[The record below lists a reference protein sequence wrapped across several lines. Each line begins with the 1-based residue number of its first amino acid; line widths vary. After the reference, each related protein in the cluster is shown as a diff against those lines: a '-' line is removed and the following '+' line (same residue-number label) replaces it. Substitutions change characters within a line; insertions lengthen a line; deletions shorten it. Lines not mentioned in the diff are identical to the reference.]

1 MNGFSIYSYY
11 VFVLEETEGTKGE
24 VERRRVAEGE
34 RGTQSGSFSLFA
46 KETLQKDS
54 NCSSTVQ
61 IRCFL

>member
-11 VFVLEETEGTKGE
+11 IFVLEETEGTKGE
-24 VERRRVAEGE
+24 VERRVAEGE

-46 KETLQKDS
+46 KETLQKDN

-61 IRCFL
+61 IHCFL